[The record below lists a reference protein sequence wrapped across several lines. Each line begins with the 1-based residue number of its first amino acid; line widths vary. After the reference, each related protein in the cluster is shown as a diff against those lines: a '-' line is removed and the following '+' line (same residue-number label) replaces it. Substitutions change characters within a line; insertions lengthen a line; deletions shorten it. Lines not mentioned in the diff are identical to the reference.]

1 PRLGVGALNEPLLFV
16 ITASIYLYSP
26 TDFIIV
32 LLSINTVHCRT
43 CQGEGSKYKSGL

>member
-1 PRLGVGALNEPLLFV
+1 PRLGVGAPNESLLFV
-16 ITASIYLYSP
+16 IAASIYLYSL

-32 LLSINTVHCRT
+32 LLSINTVPCRT